1 MKKATILYFT
11 ILLLGT
17 NSQFLRFLQ
26 SSKNSYD
33 YSSYSFTSINENLS
47 GKTLSS
53 TTSDQSVVYITQSGI
68 SISNSNLNKASG
80 DSSKTENSEFYGVNA
95 AVLVNGG
102 GLTMTGGTVTT
113 AAKGA
118 NAICATNNG
127 KVTISGTTITSTG
140 SGSARGLHATFGG
153 KIEAN
158 KVNISTKGGS
168 CATLATDRGEGT
180 VTCTEC
186 TLSTA
191 GAGSPLIYSTGDITV
206 SKTTG
211 VATGAQAV
219 VIEGKNTATIK
230 EASNLKCNGIPNRKT
245 VDQCGVMLYQSMSGD
260 AASGTSTFNCDKST
274 LEIQS
279 SSSVYSSAPMFF
291 ITNTQAKINLE
302 ECTFKYGSGVFLKA
316 EGTSEWGNSGS
327 NGGVV
332 TLTLT
337 NQDIEGDIVVDSIS
351 SLTLN
356 LIGSSIKGKINTA
369 NTAAKLA
376 INLDSDSKITLTGN
390 SYYTSLVNEK
400 ADGSN
405 LVNGTYKWI
414 YTEEKEVKTSSN
426 QGNNN
431 QGQGGQPPSGEN
443 GQGMPNGQPPSN
455 MPNGQPP
462 SGENGQGMPNGQPPS
477 GSGNQG
483 MPNGQP
489 PSDMPNGQPP
499 SGTGNQGMPNG
510 QTPSG
515 SSNQGMYNG
524 QPQSG
529 SFNQGMPNGQPQ
541 NGSSNQG
548 MPNGQPPSGSGNQG
562 IPNGQPPSGSGN
574 QEMPNGQPPSGSG
587 NQAMPNGQPPSGSSD
602 QGMPNGQ
609 NGEGIPNGQPP
620 SDMPNGQNQNGPQA
634 GNGNGIPND
643 GDEDFSE
650 DEIGK
655 YVRNSSSYLTNFIYM
670 TLMTLAIIC

>member
-405 LVNGTYKWI
+405 LVNGTYKWT

-455 MPNGQPP
+455 MPNGQTPSGENGQGMPNGQPPSNMPNGQTPSGENGQGMPNGQPPSNMPNGQPPSGENGQGMPNGQPPSNMPNGQPPSGENGQGMPNGQPPSNMPNGQPP

-477 GSGNQG
+477 GS
-483 MPNGQP
+483 
-489 PSDMPNGQPP
+489 S
-499 SGTGNQGMPNG
+499 
-510 QTPSG
+510 
-515 SSNQGMYNG
+515 
-524 QPQSG
+524 
-529 SFNQGMPNGQPQ
+529 
-541 NGSSNQG
+541 
-548 MPNGQPPSGSGNQG
+548 
-562 IPNGQPPSGSGN
+562 N

-587 NQAMPNGQPPSGSSD
+587 NQAMPNGQPPSGSSN

-620 SDMPNGQNQNGPQA
+620 SDMPNGQNQNWPQA
-634 GNGNGIPND
+634 GNGNEIPND

>member
-1 MKKATILYFT
+1 MNKTTILYFT
-11 ILLLGT
+11 LLLLGT

-26 SSKNSYD
+26 SSRNSYD
-33 YSSYSFTSINENLS
+33 YSSYSCTSINENLS

-53 TTSDQSVVYITQSGI
+53 TNSDQSVVYITQSGI
-68 SISNSNLNKASG
+68 NIINSNLNKASG
-80 DSSKTENSEFYGVNA
+80 DSSNTENSEFYGVNA

-102 GLTMTGGTVTT
+102 GLTMTDGTITT

-140 SGSARGLHATFGG
+140 SGSARGLHATYGG

-191 GAGSPLIYSTGDITV
+191 GAGSPLIYSTGDITI

-211 VATGAQAV
+211 TATGAQAV

-230 EASNLKCNGIPNRKT
+230 ESSNLKCNAMPNRKT

-260 AASGTSTFNCDKST
+260 ATSGTSTFNCDKST
-274 LEIQS
+274 IEIQS

-316 EGTSEWGNSGS
+316 AGTSEWGSSGS

-337 NQDIEGDIVVDSIS
+337 NQDIEGDIIVDSIS
-351 SLTLN
+351 SLTIN
-356 LIGSSIKGKINTA
+356 LVGSSIKGKINEA

-390 SYYTSLVNEK
+390 SYYTSISNEK
-400 ADGSN
+400 TDGTN
-405 LVNGTYKWI
+405 LINGTYKWT
-414 YTEEKEVKTSSN
+414 YTEEKEVKSSTN
-426 QGNNN
+426 QGNGNNNNNN
-431 QGQGGQPPSGEN
+431 QGQS
-443 GQGMPNGQPPSN
+443 
-455 MPNGQPP
+455 PNGQPP
-462 SGENGQGMPNGQPPS
+462 SG
-477 GSGNQG
+477 
-483 MPNGQP
+483 
-489 PSDMPNGQPP
+489 
-499 SGTGNQGMPNG
+499 
-510 QTPSG
+510 
-515 SSNQGMYNG
+515 
-524 QPQSG
+524 
-529 SFNQGMPNGQPQ
+529 
-541 NGSSNQG
+541 SNQG
-548 MPNGQPPSGSGNQG
+548 MPNGQPPSGSNSGMPSGQPPSGSNQG
-562 IPNGQPPSGSGN
+562 MPSGQPPSGSNQGMPSGKPPSGSNSGMPNGQSPSDMANGQPPSGQNG
-574 QEMPNGQPPSGSG
+574 EGMPNGQPPSGSNSG
-587 NQAMPNGQPPSGSSD
+587 MPSGQPPSGSN
-602 QGMPNGQ
+602 QGM
-609 NGEGIPNGQPP
+609 PNGQPP
-620 SDMPNGQNQNGPQA
+620 SDMQNGQPPSGSNQGMPNGQPPSDMQNGQPPNGQP
-634 GNGNGIPND
+634 GENIPNGQSGQNNNGNSSPN
-643 GDEDFSE
+643 ERE
-650 DEIGK
+650 EELTEEELGK
-655 YVRNSSSYLTNFIYM
+655 YVRNSSSYLNNFAFIYM
-670 TLMTLAIIC
+670 TLLTLAIIL

>member
-1 MKKATILYFT
+1 MNKTTILYFT
-11 ILLLGT
+11 LLLLGT

-26 SSKNSYD
+26 SSRNSYD
-33 YSSYSFTSINENLS
+33 YSSYSCTSINENLS

-68 SISNSNLNKASG
+68 NIINSNLNKASG
-80 DSSKTENSEFYGVNA
+80 DSSNTENSEFYGVNA

-102 GLTMTGGTVTT
+102 GLTMTDGTITT

-191 GAGSPLIYSTGDITV
+191 GAGSPLIYSTGDITI

-211 VATGAQAV
+211 TATGAQAV

-230 EASNLKCNGIPNRKT
+230 ESSNLKCNAMPNRKT

-274 LEIQS
+274 IEIQS

-316 EGTSEWGNSGS
+316 AGTSEWGSSGS

-337 NQDIEGDIVVDSIS
+337 NQDIEGDIIVDSIS
-351 SLTLN
+351 SLTIN
-356 LIGSSIKGKINTA
+356 LVGSSIKGKINEA

-390 SYYTSLVNEK
+390 SYYTSIVNEK
-400 ADGSN
+400 TDGTN
-405 LVNGTYKWI
+405 LINGTYKWT
-414 YTEEKEVKTSSN
+414 YTEEKEVKSSKN
-426 QGNNN
+426 QGNGNNNN
-431 QGQGGQPPSGEN
+431 QGQS
-443 GQGMPNGQPPSN
+443 
-455 MPNGQPP
+455 PNGQPP
-462 SGENGQGMPNGQPPS
+462 SGSNQGMPNGQPPS
-477 GSGNQG
+477 GSDSGMPSGQPPSGSNQGMPNGQPPSDMANGQPPSGSNQGMPNGQPPSGSNQG

-499 SGTGNQGMPNG
+499 SG
-510 QTPSG
+510 
-515 SSNQGMYNG
+515 
-524 QPQSG
+524 
-529 SFNQGMPNGQPQ
+529 
-541 NGSSNQG
+541 SNQG
-548 MPNGQPPSGSGNQG
+548 MPNGQPPSDMQNGQPPNGQPGES
-562 IPNGQPPSGSGN
+562 IPNGQS
-574 QEMPNGQPPSGSG
+574 
-587 NQAMPNGQPPSGSSD
+587 
-602 QGMPNGQ
+602 GQ
-609 NGEGIPNGQPP
+609 NN
-620 SDMPNGQNQNGPQA
+620 
-634 GNGNGIPND
+634 NGNSSPN
-643 GDEDFSE
+643 ERE
-650 DEIGK
+650 EELIEEELGK
-655 YVRNSSSYLTNFIYM
+655 YVRNSSSYLNNFAFIYM
-670 TLMTLAIIC
+670 TLLTLAVIL

>member
-1 MKKATILYFT
+1 MNKTTILYFT
-11 ILLLGT
+11 LLLLGT

-26 SSKNSYD
+26 SSRNSYD
-33 YSSYSFTSINENLS
+33 YSSYSCTSINENLS

-68 SISNSNLNKASG
+68 NIINSNLNKASG
-80 DSSKTENSEFYGVNA
+80 DSSNTENSEFYGVNA

-102 GLTMTGGTVTT
+102 GLTMTDGTITT

-140 SGSARGLHATFGG
+140 SGSARGLHATYGG

-191 GAGSPLIYSTGDITV
+191 GAGSPLIYSTGDITI

-211 VATGAQAV
+211 TATGAQAV

-230 EASNLKCNGIPNRKT
+230 ESSNLKCNAMPNRKT

-274 LEIQS
+274 IEIQS

-316 EGTSEWGNSGS
+316 AGTSEWGSSGS

-337 NQDIEGDIVVDSIS
+337 NQDIEGDIIVDSIS
-351 SLTLN
+351 SLTIN
-356 LIGSSIKGKINTA
+356 LVGSSIKGKINEA

-376 INLDSDSKITLTGN
+376 INLDSNSKITLTGN
-390 SYYTSLVNEK
+390 SYYTSIVNEK
-400 ADGSN
+400 TDGTN
-405 LVNGTYKWI
+405 LINGTYKWT
-414 YTEEKEVKTSSN
+414 YTEEKEVKSSTN
-426 QGNNN
+426 QGNGNNNNNN
-431 QGQGGQPPSGEN
+431 QGQS
-443 GQGMPNGQPPSN
+443 
-455 MPNGQPP
+455 
-462 SGENGQGMPNGQPPS
+462 PNGQPPS
-477 GSGNQG
+477 GSNQG

-499 SGTGNQGMPNG
+499 SGSNQGMPSG
-510 QTPSG
+510 QPPSG
-515 SSNQGMYNG
+515 S
-524 QPQSG
+524 
-529 SFNQGMPNGQPQ
+529 NQGMPNGQPPSDMA
-541 NGSSNQG
+541 NGQPPSGSNQG
-548 MPNGQPPSGSGNQG
+548 MPNGQPPSGSNQG
-562 IPNGQPPSGSGN
+562 
-574 QEMPNGQPPSGSG
+574 M
-587 NQAMPNGQPPSGSSD
+587 
-602 QGMPNGQ
+602 
-609 NGEGIPNGQPP
+609 PNGQPP
-620 SDMPNGQNQNGPQA
+620 SDMPNGQPPSGSNQGMPNGQPPSDMQNGQPPNGQP
-634 GNGNGIPND
+634 GENIPNGQSGQNNNGNSSPN
-643 GDEDFSE
+643 ERE
-650 DEIGK
+650 EELTEEELGK
-655 YVRNSSSYLTNFIYM
+655 YVRNSSSYLNNFAFIYM
-670 TLMTLAIIC
+670 TLLTLAIIL

>member
-53 TTSDQSVVYITQSGI
+53 TASDQSVVYITQSGI

-211 VATGAQAV
+211 VATGAQAI

-405 LVNGTYKWI
+405 LVNGTYKWT

-499 SGTGNQGMPNG
+499 SGSGNQGMPNG
-510 QTPSG
+510 QPPSG
-515 SSNQGMYNG
+515 SSNQGM
-524 QPQSG
+524 
-529 SFNQGMPNGQPQ
+529 PNGQPP

-548 MPNGQPPSGSGNQG
+548 MPNGQPPSGSSNQG

-587 NQAMPNGQPPSGSSD
+587 NQAMPNGQPPSGSSN

>member
-1 MKKATILYFT
+1 MNKTTILYFT
-11 ILLLGT
+11 LLLLGT

-26 SSKNSYD
+26 SSRNSYD
-33 YSSYSFTSINENLS
+33 YSSYSCTSINENLS

-68 SISNSNLNKASG
+68 NIINSNLNKASG
-80 DSSKTENSEFYGVNA
+80 DSSNTENSEFYGVNA

-102 GLTMTGGTVTT
+102 GLTMTDGTITT

-191 GAGSPLIYSTGDITV
+191 GAGSPLIYSTGDITI

-211 VATGAQAV
+211 TATGAQAV

-230 EASNLKCNGIPNRKT
+230 ESSNLKCNAMPNRKT

-274 LEIQS
+274 IEIQS

-316 EGTSEWGNSGS
+316 AGTSEWGSSGS

-337 NQDIEGDIVVDSIS
+337 NQDIEGDIIVDSIS
-351 SLTLN
+351 SLTIN
-356 LIGSSIKGKINTA
+356 LVGSSIKGKINEA

-390 SYYTSLVNEK
+390 SYYTSIVNEK
-400 ADGSN
+400 TDGTN
-405 LVNGTYKWI
+405 LINGTYKWT
-414 YTEEKEVKTSSN
+414 YTEEKEVKSSKN
-426 QGNNN
+426 QGNGNNNN
-431 QGQGGQPPSGEN
+431 QGQS
-443 GQGMPNGQPPSN
+443 
-455 MPNGQPP
+455 PNGQPP
-462 SGENGQGMPNGQPPS
+462 SGSNQGMPNGQPPS
-477 GSGNQG
+477 GSDSGMPSGQPPSGSNQGMPNGQPPSDMANGQQPSGQNGEGMPNGQPPSGSNSGMPSGQPPSGSNQGMPNGQPPSDMANGQPPSGSNQG

-499 SGTGNQGMPNG
+499 SG
-510 QTPSG
+510 
-515 SSNQGMYNG
+515 
-524 QPQSG
+524 
-529 SFNQGMPNGQPQ
+529 
-541 NGSSNQG
+541 SNQG
-548 MPNGQPPSGSGNQG
+548 MPNGQPPSDMQNGQPPNGQPGES
-562 IPNGQPPSGSGN
+562 IPNGQS
-574 QEMPNGQPPSGSG
+574 
-587 NQAMPNGQPPSGSSD
+587 
-602 QGMPNGQ
+602 GQ
-609 NGEGIPNGQPP
+609 NN
-620 SDMPNGQNQNGPQA
+620 
-634 GNGNGIPND
+634 NGNSSPN
-643 GDEDFSE
+643 ERE
-650 DEIGK
+650 EELIEEELGK
-655 YVRNSSSYLTNFIYM
+655 YVRNSSSYLNNFAFIYM
-670 TLMTLAIIC
+670 TLLTLAVIL

>member
-1 MKKATILYFT
+1 MNKTTILYFT
-11 ILLLGT
+11 LLLLGT

-26 SSKNSYD
+26 SSRNSYD
-33 YSSYSFTSINENLS
+33 YSSYSCTSINENLS

-68 SISNSNLNKASG
+68 NIINSNLNKASG
-80 DSSKTENSEFYGVNA
+80 DSSNTENSEFYGVNA

-102 GLTMTGGTVTT
+102 GLTMTDGTITT

-140 SGSARGLHATFGG
+140 SGSARGLHATYGG

-191 GAGSPLIYSTGDITV
+191 GAGSPLIYSTGDITI

-211 VATGAQAV
+211 TATGAQAV

-230 EASNLKCNGIPNRKT
+230 ESSNLKCNAMPNRKT

-274 LEIQS
+274 IEIQS

-316 EGTSEWGNSGS
+316 AGTSEWGSSGS

-337 NQDIEGDIVVDSIS
+337 NQDIEGDIIVDSIS
-351 SLTLN
+351 SLIIN
-356 LIGSSIKGKINTA
+356 LVGSSIKGKINEA

-390 SYYTSLVNEK
+390 SYYTSIANEK
-400 ADGSN
+400 TDGTN
-405 LVNGTYKWI
+405 LINGTYKWT
-414 YTEEKEVKTSSN
+414 YTEEKEVKSSTN
-426 QGNNN
+426 QGNGNNNNN
-431 QGQGGQPPSGEN
+431 QGQA
-443 GQGMPNGQPPSN
+443 
-455 MPNGQPP
+455 
-462 SGENGQGMPNGQPPS
+462 PNGQPPS
-477 GSGNQG
+477 GSNQG

-499 SGTGNQGMPNG
+499 SGSNQGMPSG
-510 QTPSG
+510 QPPSG
-515 SSNQGMYNG
+515 SNQGMPSG
-524 QPQSG
+524 QPPSG
-529 SFNQGMPNGQPQ
+529 ANSGMPNGQPPSDIA
-541 NGSSNQG
+541 NGQPPSGSNQG
-548 MPNGQPPSGSGNQG
+548 MPNGQPPSGSNQG
-562 IPNGQPPSGSGN
+562 
-574 QEMPNGQPPSGSG
+574 M
-587 NQAMPNGQPPSGSSD
+587 
-602 QGMPNGQ
+602 
-609 NGEGIPNGQPP
+609 PNGQPP
-620 SDMPNGQNQNGPQA
+620 SDMPNGQPPIGSNQGMPNGQPPSDMQNGQPPNGQP
-634 GNGNGIPND
+634 GESIPNGQSGQNNNGNSSPNV
-643 GDEDFSE
+643 GEE
-650 DEIGK
+650 ELTEEELGK
-655 YVRNSSSYLTNFIYM
+655 YVRNSSSYLNNFAFIYM
-670 TLMTLAIIC
+670 TLLTLAIIF

>member
-1 MKKATILYFT
+1 
-11 ILLLGT
+11 
-17 NSQFLRFLQ
+17 
-26 SSKNSYD
+26 
-33 YSSYSFTSINENLS
+33 
-47 GKTLSS
+47 
-53 TTSDQSVVYITQSGI
+53 
-68 SISNSNLNKASG
+68 
-80 DSSKTENSEFYGVNA
+80 
-95 AVLVNGG
+95 
-102 GLTMTGGTVTT
+102 
-113 AAKGA
+113 
-118 NAICATNNG
+118 
-127 KVTISGTTITSTG
+127 
-140 SGSARGLHATFGG
+140 
-153 KIEAN
+153 
-158 KVNISTKGGS
+158 
-168 CATLATDRGEGT
+168 
-180 VTCTEC
+180 
-186 TLSTA
+186 
-191 GAGSPLIYSTGDITV
+191 
-206 SKTTG
+206 
-211 VATGAQAV
+211 
-219 VIEGKNTATIK
+219 
-230 EASNLKCNGIPNRKT
+230 
-245 VDQCGVMLYQSMSGD
+245 MLYQSMSGD
-260 AASGTSTFNCDKST
+260 SASGTSTFNCDKST

-332 TLTLT
+332 ILTLT

-405 LVNGTYKWI
+405 LVNGTYKWT

-462 SGENGQGMPNGQPPS
+462 SG
-477 GSGNQG
+477 SGNQG

-489 PSDMPNGQPP
+489 PSD
-499 SGTGNQGMPNG
+499 
-510 QTPSG
+510 
-515 SSNQGMYNG
+515 
-524 QPQSG
+524 
-529 SFNQGMPNGQPQ
+529 
-541 NGSSNQG
+541 
-548 MPNGQPPSGSGNQG
+548 
-562 IPNGQPPSGSGN
+562 
-574 QEMPNGQPPSGSG
+574 MPNGQPPSGSG
-587 NQAMPNGQPPSGSSD
+587 NQAMPNGQPPSGSSN

-620 SDMPNGQNQNGPQA
+620 SDMPNGQNQNWPQA

>member
-1 MKKATILYFT
+1 MNKTTILYFT
-11 ILLLGT
+11 LLLLGT

-26 SSKNSYD
+26 SSRNSYD
-33 YSSYSFTSINENLS
+33 YSSYSCTSINENLS

-68 SISNSNLNKASG
+68 NIINSNLNKASG
-80 DSSKTENSEFYGVNA
+80 DSSNTENSEFYGVNA

-102 GLTMTGGTVTT
+102 GLTMTDGTITT

-140 SGSARGLHATFGG
+140 SGSARGLHATYGG

-191 GAGSPLIYSTGDITV
+191 GAGSPLIYSTGDITI

-211 VATGAQAV
+211 TATGAQAV

-230 EASNLKCNGIPNRKT
+230 ESSNLKCNAMPNRKT

-260 AASGTSTFNCDKST
+260 AASGTSIFNCDKST
-274 LEIQS
+274 IEIQS

-316 EGTSEWGNSGS
+316 AGTSEWGSSGS

-337 NQDIEGDIVVDSIS
+337 NQDIEGDIIVDSIS
-351 SLTLN
+351 SLTIN
-356 LIGSSIKGKINTA
+356 LVCSSIKGKINEA

-390 SYYTSLVNEK
+390 SYYTSISNEK
-400 ADGSN
+400 TDGTN
-405 LVNGTYKWI
+405 LINGTYKWT
-414 YTEEKEVKTSSN
+414 YTEEKEVKSSTN
-426 QGNNN
+426 QGNGNNNNNN
-431 QGQGGQPPSGEN
+431 QGQS
-443 GQGMPNGQPPSN
+443 
-455 MPNGQPP
+455 
-462 SGENGQGMPNGQPPS
+462 PNGQPPS
-477 GSGNQG
+477 GSNQG

-499 SGTGNQGMPNG
+499 SGSNQGMPSG
-510 QTPSG
+510 QPPSG
-515 SSNQGMYNG
+515 SNQGMPSG
-524 QPQSG
+524 QPPSG
-529 SFNQGMPNGQPQ
+529 SNSGMPNGQPPSDIA
-541 NGSSNQG
+541 NGQPPSGSNQG
-548 MPNGQPPSGSGNQG
+548 MPNGQPPSGSNQG
-562 IPNGQPPSGSGN
+562 
-574 QEMPNGQPPSGSG
+574 M
-587 NQAMPNGQPPSGSSD
+587 
-602 QGMPNGQ
+602 
-609 NGEGIPNGQPP
+609 PNGQPP
-620 SDMPNGQNQNGPQA
+620 SDMPNGQPPSGSNQRMPNGQPPSDMQNGQPPNGQP
-634 GNGNGIPND
+634 GESIPNGQSGQNNNGNSSPN
-643 GDEDFSE
+643 ERE
-650 DEIGK
+650 EELTEEELGK
-655 YVRNSSSYLTNFIYM
+655 YVRNSSSYLNNFAFIYM
-670 TLMTLAIIC
+670 TLLTLAIIL

>member
-291 ITNTQAKINLE
+291 ITNTKAKINLE

-356 LIGSSIKGKINTA
+356 LIGSIIKGKINTA

-405 LVNGTYKWI
+405 LVNGTYKWT

-510 QTPSG
+510 QPPSG
-515 SSNQGMYNG
+515 SSNQGM
-524 QPQSG
+524 
-529 SFNQGMPNGQPQ
+529 PNGQLPS
-541 NGSSNQG
+541 GSSNQG
-548 MPNGQPPSGSGNQG
+548 MPNGQPPNGSSNQG
-562 IPNGQPPSGSGN
+562 MPNGQPPSGSGN

-587 NQAMPNGQPPSGSSD
+587 NQEMPNGQPPSGSSN

-620 SDMPNGQNQNGPQA
+620 SDMPNGQNQNWPQA

>member
-153 KIEAN
+153 EIEAN

-279 SSSVYSSAPMFF
+279 SSNVYSSAPMFF

-400 ADGSN
+400 SDGSN
-405 LVNGTYKWI
+405 LVNGTYKWT

-443 GQGMPNGQPPSN
+443 GQGMPNGQPPNN

-477 GSGNQG
+477 DSGNQG

-510 QTPSG
+510 QPPSG
-515 SSNQGMYNG
+515 SSNQGMPSG
-524 QPQSG
+524 QPPSG
-529 SFNQGMPNGQPQ
+529 SSNQGMPNGQPP

-548 MPNGQPPSGSGNQG
+548 MPNGQPPSGSGNQ
-562 IPNGQPPSGSGN
+562 
-574 QEMPNGQPPSGSG
+574 E
-587 NQAMPNGQPPSGSSD
+587 MPNGQPPSGSSD

>member
-1 MKKATILYFT
+1 MQKATILYFT

-80 DSSKTENSEFYGVNA
+80 DSSKIENSEFYGVNA

-279 SSSVYSSAPMFF
+279 SSNVYSSAPMFF

-405 LVNGTYKWI
+405 LVNGTYKWT

-443 GQGMPNGQPPSN
+443 GQGMPNGQLPSN

-499 SGTGNQGMPNG
+499 NGTGNQGMPNG
-510 QTPSG
+510 QPPSG
-515 SSNQGMYNG
+515 SSNQGM
-524 QPQSG
+524 
-529 SFNQGMPNGQPQ
+529 PNGQPP

-548 MPNGQPPSGSGNQG
+548 MPNGQPPSGSSNQG

>member
-80 DSSKTENSEFYGVNA
+80 DSSKTQNSEFYGVNA

-400 ADGSN
+400 SDGSN
-405 LVNGTYKWI
+405 LVNGTYKWT

-510 QTPSG
+510 QPPS
-515 SSNQGMYNG
+515 
-524 QPQSG
+524 
-529 SFNQGMPNGQPQ
+529 
-541 NGSSNQG
+541 GSSNQG
-548 MPNGQPPSGSGNQG
+548 MPNGQPPNGSSNQG
-562 IPNGQPPSGSGN
+562 MPNGQPPSGSGN

-587 NQAMPNGQPPSGSSD
+587 NQAMPNGQPPSGSSN

>member
-11 ILLLGT
+11 ILLLGI

-53 TTSDQSVVYITQSGI
+53 TTSDQSVVYITQSDI

-118 NAICATNNG
+118 NAFCATNNG
-127 KVTISGTTITSTG
+127 KVTISGSTITSTG
-140 SGSARGLHATFGG
+140 SGLARGLHATFGG

-337 NQDIEGDIVVDSIS
+337 NQDIEGDIIVDSIS

-400 ADGSN
+400 SDGSN
-405 LVNGTYKWI
+405 LVNGTYKWT

-499 SGTGNQGMPNG
+499 SGSGNQGMPNGQPPSDMPNGQPPSGTGNQGMPNG
-510 QTPSG
+510 QPPS
-515 SSNQGMYNG
+515 
-524 QPQSG
+524 
-529 SFNQGMPNGQPQ
+529 
-541 NGSSNQG
+541 GSSNQG
-548 MPNGQPPSGSGNQG
+548 MPNGQPPNGSSNQG
-562 IPNGQPPSGSGN
+562 
-574 QEMPNGQPPSGSG
+574 MPNGQPPSGSG

-609 NGEGIPNGQPP
+609 NGGGIPNGQPP

>member
-1 MKKATILYFT
+1 MNKTTILYFT
-11 ILLLGT
+11 LLLLGT

-26 SSKNSYD
+26 SSRNSYD
-33 YSSYSFTSINENLS
+33 YSSYSCTSTNENLS

-53 TTSDQSVVYITQSGI
+53 TNSDQSVVYITQSGI
-68 SISNSNLNKASG
+68 NIINSNLNKASG
-80 DSSKTENSEFYGVNA
+80 DSSNTENSEFYGVNA

-102 GLTMTGGTVTT
+102 GLTMTDGTITT

-127 KVTISGTTITSTG
+127 KVTISGTTITSAG
-140 SGSARGLHATFGG
+140 SGSARGLHATYGG

-191 GAGSPLIYSTGDITV
+191 GAGSPLIYSTGDITI

-211 VATGAQAV
+211 TATGAQAV

-230 EASNLKCNGIPNRKT
+230 ESSNLKCNAMPNRKT

-274 LEIQS
+274 IEIQS

-316 EGTSEWGNSGS
+316 EGTSEWGSSGS

-337 NQDIEGDIVVDSIS
+337 NQDIEGDIIVDSIS
-351 SLTLN
+351 SLTIN
-356 LIGSSIKGKINTA
+356 LVGSSIKGKINEA

-390 SYYTSLVNEK
+390 SYYTSIVNEK
-400 ADGSN
+400 TDGTN
-405 LVNGTYKWI
+405 LINGTYKWT
-414 YTEEKEVKTSSN
+414 YTEEKEVKSSTN
-426 QGNNN
+426 QGNGNNNN
-431 QGQGGQPPSGEN
+431 QGQS
-443 GQGMPNGQPPSN
+443 
-455 MPNGQPP
+455 PNGQPP
-462 SGENGQGMPNGQPPS
+462 SG
-477 GSGNQG
+477 
-483 MPNGQP
+483 
-489 PSDMPNGQPP
+489 
-499 SGTGNQGMPNG
+499 
-510 QTPSG
+510 
-515 SSNQGMYNG
+515 
-524 QPQSG
+524 
-529 SFNQGMPNGQPQ
+529 
-541 NGSSNQG
+541 SNQG
-548 MPNGQPPSGSGNQG
+548 MPNGQPPSGSNSGMPSGQPPSGSNSGMPSGQPPSGSNQG
-562 IPNGQPPSGSGN
+562 MPNGQPPSDMVNGQQPSGQN
-574 QEMPNGQPPSGSG
+574 GEGMPNGQPPSGSNSG
-587 NQAMPNGQPPSGSSD
+587 MPSGQPPSGSN
-602 QGMPNGQ
+602 QGM
-609 NGEGIPNGQPP
+609 PNGQPP
-620 SDMPNGQNQNGPQA
+620 SDMANGQPPSGSNQGMPNGQPPSDMQNGQPPNGQP
-634 GNGNGIPND
+634 GESIPNGQSGQNNNGNSSPNV
-643 GDEDFSE
+643 GEE
-650 DEIGK
+650 ELTEEELGK
-655 YVRNSSSYLTNFIYM
+655 YVRNSSSYLNNFAFIYM
-670 TLMTLAIIC
+670 TLLTLAIIF

>member
-11 ILLLGT
+11 ILLLGS

-400 ADGSN
+400 SDGSN
-405 LVNGTYKWI
+405 LVNGTYKWT

-489 PSDMPNGQPP
+489 PSDMPNRQPP
-499 SGTGNQGMPNG
+499 SGSGNQGMPNG
-510 QTPSG
+510 QPPSD
-515 SSNQGMYNG
+515 
-524 QPQSG
+524 
-529 SFNQGMPNGQPQ
+529 
-541 NGSSNQG
+541 

-562 IPNGQPPSGSGN
+562 MPNGQPPSDMPNGQPPSGSGN
-574 QEMPNGQPPSGSG
+574 QGMPNGQPPSGSS

>member
-1 MKKATILYFT
+1 MNKTTILYFT
-11 ILLLGT
+11 LLLLGT

-26 SSKNSYD
+26 SSRNSYD
-33 YSSYSFTSINENLS
+33 YSSYSCTSINENLS

-68 SISNSNLNKASG
+68 NIINSNLNKASG
-80 DSSKTENSEFYGVNA
+80 DSSNTENSEFYGVNA

-102 GLTMTGGTVTT
+102 GLTMTDGTITT

-140 SGSARGLHATFGG
+140 SGSARGLHATYGG

-191 GAGSPLIYSTGDITV
+191 GAGSPLIYSTGDITI

-211 VATGAQAV
+211 TATGAQAV

-230 EASNLKCNGIPNRKT
+230 ESSNLKCNAMPNRKT

-274 LEIQS
+274 IEIQS

-316 EGTSEWGNSGS
+316 AGTSEWGSSGS

-337 NQDIEGDIVVDSIS
+337 NQDIEGDIIVDSIS
-351 SLTLN
+351 SLTIN
-356 LIGSSIKGKINTA
+356 LVGSSIKGKINEA

-390 SYYTSLVNEK
+390 SYYTSIANEK
-400 ADGSN
+400 TDGTN
-405 LVNGTYKWI
+405 LINGTYKWT
-414 YTEEKEVKTSSN
+414 YTEEKEVKSSTN
-426 QGNNN
+426 QGNGNNNN
-431 QGQGGQPPSGEN
+431 QGQS
-443 GQGMPNGQPPSN
+443 
-455 MPNGQPP
+455 PNGQPP
-462 SGENGQGMPNGQPPS
+462 SG
-477 GSGNQG
+477 
-483 MPNGQP
+483 
-489 PSDMPNGQPP
+489 
-499 SGTGNQGMPNG
+499 
-510 QTPSG
+510 
-515 SSNQGMYNG
+515 
-524 QPQSG
+524 
-529 SFNQGMPNGQPQ
+529 
-541 NGSSNQG
+541 SNQG
-548 MPNGQPPSGSGNQG
+548 MPNGQPPSGSNSGMPSGQPPSGSNSGMPSGQPPSGSNQG
-562 IPNGQPPSGSGN
+562 MPNGQPPSDMVNGQQPSGQN
-574 QEMPNGQPPSGSG
+574 GEGMPNGQPPSGSNSG
-587 NQAMPNGQPPSGSSD
+587 MPSGQPPSGSN
-602 QGMPNGQ
+602 QGM
-609 NGEGIPNGQPP
+609 PNGQPP
-620 SDMPNGQNQNGPQA
+620 SDMANGQPPSGSNQGMPNGQPPSDMQNGQPPNGQP
-634 GNGNGIPND
+634 GESIPNGQSGQNNNGNSSPNV
-643 GDEDFSE
+643 GEE
-650 DEIGK
+650 ELTEEELGK
-655 YVRNSSSYLTNFIYM
+655 YVRNSSSYLNNFAFIYM
-670 TLMTLAIIC
+670 TLLTLAIIL